1 MILYFFVATLLLP
14 SIGTDLLQCGWCL
27 LMVDTLSIVLYYFI
41 SLMNFCFL

>member
-14 SIGTDLLQCGWCL
+14 SIGTDLLQCGWHL
-27 LMVDTLSIVLYYFI
+27 HVDTLSIVLYYFI